1 MSAALPIAPFICFY
15 MLLYANMKWE
25 SYQTLQSN
33 LIYIFVGKFTYEP
46 IFESKRSKFANIS
59 LAKASTNRVHS
70 LYSLSMFYILYGNHY
85 TNLAKICIF

>member
-1 MSAALPIAPFICFY
+1 
-15 MLLYANMKWE
+15 MKWE

-70 LYSLSMFYILYGNHY
+70 LYSLSQVCFTFCMGIIIQIWPKFASFNQIL
-85 TNLAKICIF
+85 